1 MSTLDNILDEINRAE
16 SIVILTHENPD
27 GDAIG
32 TGLALYNALKQIG
45 KNPDIIIPEYPRIF
59 GFLPGTDEIKK
70 ESNIEKYDLAI
81 SVDCATI
88 KMLNGFA
95 NYFENAKVKVSIDHH
110 STNTMFG
117 DINYVSPDSPACAQA
132 LLVILEYFKIDITKD
147 IGTCILTGIITD
159 TGGFKY
165 SGVTAETFEFVAWLL
180 NKGINVS
187 KVYRKVLQTKTR
199 ANFEL
204 RRIAANRLEFFEEGK
219 VAFTYITK
227 EIGTCILTGIITD
240 TGGFKY
246 SGVTAETFEFVA
258 SLLTKGINVSK
269 IYKRVLQ
276 TRTKANFELNRIA
289 ADRLEFFEDGK
300 IAFTYITKEDE
311 ENVNAENGDHE
322 GIVETGRDIEGVE
335 VSIFVRQTDKGC
347 KVSMRSNE
355 YVNVSDV
362 CLLLGG
368 GGHTHAAGCLLQ
380 CSVEQAKERL
390 LRQVKAVI

>member
-1 MSTLDNILDEINRAE
+1 MNTLDNILDEINKAN

-32 TGLALYNALKQIG
+32 SGLALYNALKDMG
-45 KNPDIIIPEYPRIF
+45 KNPDLIIPEFPRTF
-59 GFLPGTDEIKK
+59 EFLPGADEIKK
-70 ESNIEKYDLAI
+70 GSDIEKYDLAI

-95 NYFENAKVKVSIDHH
+95 NYFENAEVKISIDHH

-117 DINYVSPDSPACAQA
+117 DINYVSPDAPACAQILIV
-132 LLVILEYFKIDITKD
+132 LLNYFKIEVTKE
-147 IGTCILTGIITD
+147 IGTCILAGIITD

-187 KVYRKVLQTKTR
+187 KIYRKVLQTKTR

-204 RRIAANRLEFFEEGK
+204 NRIASNRLEFFEDGK

-227 EIGTCILTGIITD
+227 E
-240 TGGFKY
+240 
-246 SGVTAETFEFVA
+246 
-258 SLLTKGINVSK
+258 
-269 IYKRVLQ
+269 
-276 TRTKANFELNRIA
+276 
-289 ADRLEFFEDGK
+289 
-300 IAFTYITKEDE
+300 DE
-311 ENVNAENGDHE
+311 EKVNAESGDHE
-322 GIVETGRDIEGVE
+322 GIVETGRDIERVE
-335 VSIFVRQTDKGC
+335 VSVFIRETDKGC
-347 KVSMRSNE
+347 KISMRSNE

-368 GGHTHAAGCLLQ
+368 GGHIHAAGVTMQ
-380 CSVEQAKERL
+380 CTIEQAKEKI
-390 LRQVKAVI
+390 LRQIKAVI

>member
-1 MSTLDNILDEINRAE
+1 MSTLDNILEEINNAE

-32 TGLALYNALKQIG
+32 TGLALYNALKEYG
-45 KNPDIIIPEYPRIF
+45 KNPDIIIPEYPRTF
-59 GFLPGTDEIKK
+59 SFLPGADEIKK
-70 ESNIEKYDLAI
+70 SSDIEKYDLAI

-110 STNTMFG
+110 STNIMFG
-117 DINYVSPDSPACAQA
+117 DLNYVSPDAPACAQI
-132 LLVILEYFKIDITKD
+132 LLVVLNYFKIEITKD

-165 SGVTAETFEFVAWLL
+165 SSVTAETFEFVAWLL

-187 KVYRKVLQTKTR
+187 KIYRKVLQVKTK

-204 RRIAANRLEFFEEGK
+204 TRMAMERLEFLEDGK

-227 EIGTCILTGIITD
+227 E
-240 TGGFKY
+240 
-246 SGVTAETFEFVA
+246 
-258 SLLTKGINVSK
+258 
-269 IYKRVLQ
+269 
-276 TRTKANFELNRIA
+276 
-289 ADRLEFFEDGK
+289 
-300 IAFTYITKEDE
+300 DE
-311 ENVNAENGDHE
+311 EKVNAESGDHE
-322 GIVETGRDIEGVE
+322 GIVEVGRDIESVE
-335 VSIFVRQTDKGC
+335 VSIFLRETDKGC

-362 CLLLGG
+362 CILLGG
-368 GGHTHAAGCLLQ
+368 GGHVRAAGATMQ
-380 CSVEQAKERL
+380 CTVEQAKEKV
-390 LRQVKAVI
+390 LRQVKAVL

>member
-1 MSTLDNILDEINRAE
+1 MSTLDSILEEIKKAE

-32 TGLALYNALKQIG
+32 SSLALYNALKSMG
-45 KNPDIIIPEYPRIF
+45 KNPDIIVPEYPRVF
-59 GFLPGTDEIKK
+59 EFLPNANEIRK

-117 DINYVSPDSPACAQA
+117 DLNYVSPEAPACAQ
-132 LLVILEYFKIDITKD
+132 ILIVVFEYFKIEVTKE

-187 KVYRKVLQTKTR
+187 KIYRKVLQTKTR

-204 RRIAANRLEFFEEGK
+204 SRKAMDRLEFLEDGK
-219 VAFTYITK
+219 VAFTYIT
-227 EIGTCILTGIITD
+227 L
-240 TGGFKY
+240 
-246 SGVTAETFEFVA
+246 
-258 SLLTKGINVSK
+258 
-269 IYKRVLQ
+269 
-276 TRTKANFELNRIA
+276 
-289 ADRLEFFEDGK
+289 
-300 IAFTYITKEDE
+300 EDE
-311 ENVNAENGDHE
+311 KNVNAENGDHE
-322 GIVETGRDIEGVE
+322 GIVEIGRDIEGVE
-335 VSIFVRQTDKGC
+335 VSVFIRETDKGC
-347 KVSMRSNE
+347 KISMRSNE

-362 CLLLGG
+362 CILLGG
-368 GGHTHAAGCLLQ
+368 GGHIHAAGCSLQ
-380 CSVEQAKERL
+380 CNIEQAKEKI
-390 LRQVKAVI
+390 LRQIKLVI

>member
-1 MSTLDNILDEINRAE
+1 MSTLDNILEEINNAE

-32 TGLALYNALKQIG
+32 TGLALYNALKEYG
-45 KNPDIIIPEYPRIF
+45 KNPDIIIPEYPRTF
-59 GFLPGTDEIKK
+59 SFLPGADEIKK
-70 ESNIEKYDLAI
+70 SSDIEKYDLAI

-117 DINYVSPDSPACAQA
+117 DLNYVSPDAPACAQIR
-132 LLVILEYFKIDITKD
+132 LVVLNYFKIEITKD

-165 SGVTAETFEFVAWLL
+165 SSVTAETFEFVAWLL

-187 KVYRKVLQTKTR
+187 KIYRKVLQVKTK

-204 RRIAANRLEFFEEGK
+204 TRMAMERLEFLEDGK

-227 EIGTCILTGIITD
+227 E
-240 TGGFKY
+240 
-246 SGVTAETFEFVA
+246 
-258 SLLTKGINVSK
+258 
-269 IYKRVLQ
+269 
-276 TRTKANFELNRIA
+276 
-289 ADRLEFFEDGK
+289 
-300 IAFTYITKEDE
+300 DE
-311 ENVNAENGDHE
+311 EKVNAESGDHE
-322 GIVETGRDIEGVE
+322 GIVEVGRDIEGVE
-335 VSIFVRQTDKGC
+335 VSIFLRETDKGC

-362 CLLLGG
+362 CILLGG
-368 GGHTHAAGCLLQ
+368 GGHVRAAGATMQ
-380 CSVEQAKERL
+380 CTVEQAKEKV
-390 LRQVKAVI
+390 LRQVKAVL

>member
-1 MSTLDNILDEINRAE
+1 MSTLDSILEEINKAE

-32 TGLALYNALKQIG
+32 TALALYNALKQIG

-59 GFLPGTDEIKK
+59 EFLPGTDEIKK
-70 ESNIEKYDLAI
+70 ESDIKKYDLAI

-88 KMLNGFA
+88 KMLNGFS
-95 NYFENAKVKVSIDHH
+95 NYFEDAKVKVSIDHH

-117 DINYVSPDSPACAQA
+117 DYNYISPDAPACAQI
-132 LLVILEYFKIDITKD
+132 LLVVLEYFKIEITKD
-147 IGTCILTGIITD
+147 IGTCILAGIITD

-165 SGVTAETFEFVAWLL
+165 SGVTSETFKFVAELL
-180 NKGINVS
+180 EKGINVS
-187 KVYRKVLQTKTR
+187 KIYRRVLQTKTK

-204 RRIAANRLEFFEEGK
+204 NRIATNRLEFFEDGK

-227 EIGTCILTGIITD
+227 E
-240 TGGFKY
+240 
-246 SGVTAETFEFVA
+246 
-258 SLLTKGINVSK
+258 
-269 IYKRVLQ
+269 
-276 TRTKANFELNRIA
+276 
-289 ADRLEFFEDGK
+289 
-300 IAFTYITKEDE
+300 DE
-311 ENVNAENGDHE
+311 EKVNSESGDHE

-335 VSIFVRQTDKGC
+335 VSIFIRQTEKGC

-368 GGHTHAAGCLLQ
+368 GGHVHAAGATMQ
-380 CSVEQAKERL
+380 CTIEQAKEKI
-390 LRQVKAVI
+390 LRQLKSVM

>member
-1 MSTLDNILDEINRAE
+1 MSTLDNILEEINKAN

-32 TGLALYNALKQIG
+32 TGLALYNSLKQMG

-59 GFLPGTDEIKK
+59 EFLPGADEIKK
-70 ESNIEKYDLAI
+70 ESDVTKYDLAI

-88 KMLNGFA
+88 KMLNGFV
-95 NYFENAKVKVSIDHH
+95 NYFEDATVKISIDHH

-117 DINYVSPDSPACAQA
+117 DLNYVNPDSPACAQV
-132 LLVILEYFKIDITKD
+132 LLVMLNYFNIDVNKD
-147 IGTCILTGIITD
+147 IGTCILAGIITD
-159 TGGFKY
+159 TGGFKH

-187 KVYRKVLQTKTR
+187 KIYRKVLQTKTR
-199 ANFEL
+199 ASFEL
-204 RRIAANRLEFFEEGK
+204 SRIAMN
-219 VAFTYITK
+219 
-227 EIGTCILTGIITD
+227 
-240 TGGFKY
+240 
-246 SGVTAETFEFVA
+246 
-258 SLLTKGINVSK
+258 
-269 IYKRVLQ
+269 
-276 TRTKANFELNRIA
+276 
-289 ADRLEFFEDGK
+289 RLEFFEDGK

-311 ENVNAENGDHE
+311 EKVKAESGDHD

-335 VSIFVRQTDKGC
+335 VSIFIRETDKGC

-368 GGHTHAAGCLLQ
+368 GGHIRAAGVSLQ
-380 CSVEQAKERL
+380 CTIDQAKEKI

>member
-1 MSTLDNILDEINRAE
+1 MNTLDNILDEINKAN

-32 TGLALYNALKQIG
+32 SGLALYNALKDMG
-45 KNPDIIIPEYPRIF
+45 KNPDLIISEFPRTF
-59 GFLPGTDEIKK
+59 EFLPGADEIKK
-70 ESNIEKYDLAI
+70 GSDIEKYDLAI

-95 NYFENAKVKVSIDHH
+95 NYFENAEVKISIDHH

-117 DINYVSPDSPACAQA
+117 DINYVSPDAPACAQILIV
-132 LLVILEYFKIDITKD
+132 LLNYFKIEVTKE
-147 IGTCILTGIITD
+147 IGTCILAGIITD

-187 KVYRKVLQTKTR
+187 KIYRKVLQTKTR

-204 RRIAANRLEFFEEGK
+204 NRIASNRLEFFEDGK

-227 EIGTCILTGIITD
+227 E
-240 TGGFKY
+240 
-246 SGVTAETFEFVA
+246 
-258 SLLTKGINVSK
+258 
-269 IYKRVLQ
+269 
-276 TRTKANFELNRIA
+276 
-289 ADRLEFFEDGK
+289 
-300 IAFTYITKEDE
+300 DE
-311 ENVNAENGDHE
+311 EKVNAESGDHE

-335 VSIFVRQTDKGC
+335 VSVFIRETDKGC
-347 KVSMRSNE
+347 KISMRSNE

-368 GGHTHAAGCLLQ
+368 GGHIHAAGVTMQ
-380 CSVEQAKERL
+380 CTIEQAKEKI
-390 LRQVKAVI
+390 LRQIKAVI